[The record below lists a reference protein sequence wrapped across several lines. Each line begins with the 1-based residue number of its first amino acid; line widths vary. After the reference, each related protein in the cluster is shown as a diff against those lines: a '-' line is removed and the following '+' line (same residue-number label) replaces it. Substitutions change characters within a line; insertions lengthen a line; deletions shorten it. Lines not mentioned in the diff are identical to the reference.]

1 MSSEAYRSISP
12 DRCRHA
18 GPYATEQSR
27 AGCIGTARRPAAN
40 AEVRGIDGSLRR
52 CRNTTSLKRFRRAST
67 ILVALLL
74 VSSHGPQ
81 VPSVSAQ
88 QHPSTTAAGLES
100 IQIRPN
106 VHVIFGA
113 GANVTVHVGED
124 GLVIVD
130 SGSTQSAGSLLAAI
144 KTISTRPIRLVV
156 NTSAD
161 LDHVGGNAIVGGAG
175 IGLSPDPFSDGN
187 HATVLAHENVLLRL
201 SAPGGNG
208 AESSFPVRMLPND
221 TFTSRY
227 RSMYVN
233 DDAVQIIRQVG
244 AHSDSD
250 VMVLFRKADVIA
262 TGDVLDLRQF
272 PVIDPAKGGSIH
284 GELEALNRLLMEFIV
299 PNMPLVLKPGGT
311 LVVPGHGY
319 VSDYAEV
326 VEYRDM
332 VTVIKDTIQELIGK
346 GLTLEQVKAANP
358 AKGYRGRYGSD
369 SGEWTTEKFVE
380 AVYTGL
386 AKAR

>member
-1 MSSEAYRSISP
+1 M
-12 DRCRHA
+12 
-18 GPYATEQSR
+18 TW
-27 AGCIGTARRPAAN
+27 
-40 AEVRGIDGSLRR
+40 SLD
-52 CRNTTSLKRFRRAST
+52 RFRRVSACFAA
-67 ILVALLL
+67 LVLALSAGHWTQRVL
-74 VSSHGPQ
+74 
-81 VPSVSAQ
+81 AQ
-88 QHPSTTAAGLES
+88 QHPSTTRGGLES

-113 GANVTVHVGED
+113 GGNVTVHVGED
-124 GLVIVD
+124 GLVVVD
-130 SGSTQSAGSLLAAI
+130 SGATQMAGALLDAI
-144 KTISTRPIRLVV
+144 KAFSPRPIRVLI

-175 IGLSPDPFSDGN
+175 VGLSPDPFGDGN
-187 HATVLAHENVLLRL
+187 HATVLAHENVLRRL
-201 SAPGGNG
+201 SALGTSGT
-208 AESSFPVRMLPND
+208 ESPFPTRMLPND

-233 DDAVQIIRQVG
+233 DDAVQVIRQIG

-272 PVIDPAKGGSIH
+272 PVIDMARGGSIQ
-284 GELEALNRLLMEFIV
+284 GEIDALNRLLTEFVV
-299 PNMPLVLKPGGT
+299 PNMPLVLKAGRT

-319 VSDYAEV
+319 VSDYGEV

-332 VTVIKDTIQELIGK
+332 VTVIRDTIQELIEK

-358 AKGYRGRYGSD
+358 TKGYRGRYGSD
-369 SGEWTTEKFVE
+369 TGQWTTDSFVE
-380 AVYTGL
+380 AVYDGL
-386 AKAR
+386 SQKK

>member
-1 MSSEAYRSISP
+1 MTWSAKR
-12 DRCRHA
+12 
-18 GPYATEQSR
+18 
-27 AGCIGTARRPAAN
+27 
-40 AEVRGIDGSLRR
+40 LRR
-52 CRNTTSLKRFRRAST
+52 APTRLA
-67 ILVALLL
+67 ALLL
-74 VSSHGPQ
+74 VVGAGGWAPDSF
-81 VPSVSAQ
+81 AQ
-88 QHPSTTAAGLES
+88 QHPSTARAGLES

-113 GANVTVHVGED
+113 GGNVTVHVGED
-124 GLVIVD
+124 GLVVVD
-130 SGSTQSAGSLLAAI
+130 SGSTEMAAPLLDAI
-144 KTISTRPIRLVV
+144 KAISPRPIRVLI

-175 IGLSPDPFSDGN
+175 IGLSPDPFGDGN
-187 HATVLAHENVLLRL
+187 HATVLAHENVLRRL
-201 SAPGGNG
+201 SALGTNG
-208 AESSFPVRMLPND
+208 TESAFPTKMLPND

-233 DDAVQIIRQVG
+233 DDAVQVIRQTG

-272 PVIDPAKGGSIH
+272 PVIDVAKGGSIQ
-284 GELEALNRLLMEFIV
+284 GEIDALNRLLTEFIV
-299 PNMPLVLKPGGT
+299 PNMPLVLKPGRT

-319 VSDYAEV
+319 VADYGEV

-332 VTVIKDTIQELIGK
+332 VTVIRDTIQDLIGK

-358 AKGYRGRYGSD
+358 TKGYRGRYGAD
-369 SGEWTTEKFVE
+369 TGPWTTDMFVE
-380 AVYTGL
+380 AVFVGL
-386 AKAR
+386 SRKD